1 MVYTFRANGIYLSTV
16 RYIPHDSEVYSSRR
30 RGIFLTTARYI
41 PHDGEAY
48 SLRQRGIF
56 LTTARY
62 IPRKAP
68 RLYSLRKWPYT
79 KRRSPT
85 DELRQ

>member
-1 MVYTFRANGIYLSTV
+1 MVYTFRANGIYLTTA
-16 RYIPHDSEVYSSRR
+16 RYIPYDSEVYSSRQ

-41 PHDGEAY
+41 PYDSEVY

-85 DELRQ
+85 DGLRQ

>member
-1 MVYTFRANGIYLSTV
+1 MVYTFRANGIYLTTV

-30 RGIFLTTARYI
+30 RGIFLTTAR
-41 PHDGEAY
+41 
-48 SLRQRGIF
+48 S
-56 LTTARY
+56 

-68 RLYSLRKWPYT
+68 RLYSLRNWPYT

-85 DELRQ
+85 DGLRQ